1 MKARKS
7 DLEKL
12 AELKLWLLIQLII
25 FIVGL
30 VFVVIATS
38 LRERILI
45 IGSDQVQWIYQFPL
59 VGQILIAFGGIILTA
74 FSIITIVIAIRII
87 IHRFE
92 NYILNERKILWGLLV
107 FLFGLFALVLFI
119 YLAKKT
125 LKDQNHFGWL

>member
-1 MKARKS
+1 M
-7 DLEKL
+7 
-12 AELKLWLLIQLII
+12 IQLII

-30 VFVVIATS
+30 VFVIIATI
-38 LRERILI
+38 LREKILI

-59 VGQILIAFGGIILTA
+59 VGQILIALGGIILSA

-87 IHRFE
+87 IHRFQ

-125 LKDQNHFGWL
+125 LKDQNHFG

>member
-1 MKARKS
+1 MKAHKS

>member
-59 VGQILIAFGGIILTA
+59 VGQILIALGGIILTA

>member
-1 MKARKS
+1 MKAHKS

-12 AELKLWLLIQLII
+12 AELKLWLLMQLII

-30 VFVVIATS
+30 VFVVIATT

-59 VGQILIAFGGIILTA
+59 VGQILIALWGIILTA
-74 FSIITIVIAIRII
+74 FSIITIVLAIRII

>member
-1 MKARKS
+1 MKAHKS

-12 AELKLWLLIQLII
+12 AELKLWLLMQLII

-30 VFVVIATS
+30 VFVVIATT

-59 VGQILIAFGGIILTA
+59 VGQILIALGGIILTA
-74 FSIITIVIAIRII
+74 FSIITIVLAIRII

>member
-1 MKARKS
+1 MKAHKS

-12 AELKLWLLIQLII
+12 AELKLWLLMQLII

-30 VFVVIATS
+30 VFVVIATT
-38 LRERILI
+38 LREKILI
-45 IGSDQVQWIYQFPL
+45 IGSDRVQWIYQFPL
-59 VGQILIAFGGIILTA
+59 VGQILIALGGIILTA
-74 FSIITIVIAIRII
+74 FSIITIVLAIRII

>member
-1 MKARKS
+1 MKAHKS

-59 VGQILIAFGGIILTA
+59 VGQILIALGGIILTA

>member
-1 MKARKS
+1 MKAHKS

-30 VFVVIATS
+30 VFVIIATT
-38 LRERILI
+38 LREKILI

-59 VGQILIAFGGIILTA
+59 VGQILIALGGIILSA

-87 IHRFE
+87 IHRFQ

>member
-1 MKARKS
+1 MKAHKS

-59 VGQILIAFGGIILTA
+59 VGQILIALGGIILTA
-74 FSIITIVIAIRII
+74 FSIITIVLAIRII

>member
-1 MKARKS
+1 MKAHKS

-12 AELKLWLLIQLII
+12 AELKLWLLMQLII

-30 VFVVIATS
+30 VFVVIATT

-59 VGQILIAFGGIILTA
+59 VGQILIALGGIILTA
-74 FSIITIVIAIRII
+74 FSIITIVLAIRII

-107 FLFGLFALVLFI
+107 FFFGLFALVLFI

>member
-1 MKARKS
+1 MKAHKS

-12 AELKLWLLIQLII
+12 AELKLWLLMQLII

-30 VFVVIATS
+30 VFVVIATT

-59 VGQILIAFGGIILTA
+59 VGQILIALGGIILTA
-74 FSIITIVIAIRII
+74 FSIITIVLAIRII

-125 LKDQNHFGWL
+125 LKDQNHFG

>member
-1 MKARKS
+1 MKAHKS

-12 AELKLWLLIQLII
+12 AELKLWLLMQLII

-30 VFVVIATS
+30 VFVVIATT

-59 VGQILIAFGGIILTA
+59 VGQILIALGGIILTA

>member
-1 MKARKS
+1 MKAHKS

-30 VFVVIATS
+30 VFVIIATT
-38 LRERILI
+38 LREKILI

-59 VGQILIAFGGIILTA
+59 VGQILIALGGIILSA